1 MLQTRNGKRTGHA
14 ALRVAVDLE
23 REGLVSKKEAVLMVE
38 PRHLEQ
44 LLHPTFAGIGTAEYK
59 SSVVGKGLP
68 ASPGAACGRVVFTAA
83 DAETWQSKGE
93 DVILVRKETSP
104 EDVGGMHAAKGIL
117 TAHGGMTS
125 HAAVVAR
132 GWGKPC
138 VCGCD
143 ALHVDEKTKTGNIG
157 GLEIKEGDWLSLNGA
172 SGEVLSGQQPTKEPK
187 VAGLLA
193 EFMEWA
199 DEHRRLK
206 VLTNCDTPEDA
217 LVARKNGAQGIGLI
231 RTEHMFFATP
241 ERIAAVRRMIAAEE
255 LEMEDA

>member
-1 MLQTRNGKRTGHA
+1 
-14 ALRVAVDLE
+14 
-23 REGLVSKKEAVLMVE
+23 MVE

-44 LLHPTFAGIGTAEYK
+44 LLHPTFASIGSADYK
-59 SSVVGKGLP
+59 KSVIGKGLP
-68 ASPGAACGRVVFTAA
+68 ASPGAACGRIVFTAA
-83 DAETWQSKGE
+83 DAEAWHGEGE

-143 ALHVDEKTKTGNIG
+143 VLQVDEKGKVARVGDI
-157 GLEIKEGDWLSLNGA
+157 EIQEGEWISLNGA
-172 SGEVLSGQQPTKEPK
+172 SGEVLIGQQPTKEPE

-193 EFMEWA
+193 EFMDWA
-199 DEHRRLK
+199 DSERRLK

-217 LVARKNGAQGIGLI
+217 LVARKNGAQGIGLV
-231 RTEHMFFATP
+231 RTEHMFFATA
-241 ERIAAVRRMIAAEE
+241 ERISAVRRMIAAEE